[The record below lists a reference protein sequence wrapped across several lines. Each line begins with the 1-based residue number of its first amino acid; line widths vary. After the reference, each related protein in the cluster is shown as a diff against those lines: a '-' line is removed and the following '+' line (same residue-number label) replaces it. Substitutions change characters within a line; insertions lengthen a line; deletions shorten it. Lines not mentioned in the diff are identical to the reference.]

1 MFYDTGCYGRVT
13 LGPLPADVQRR
24 LAALPGEWL
33 EFDPDEGAIV
43 VRHIQ
48 PTSSPSLPTVAGE
61 LVAILAG
68 VPAAHHAAI
77 HGGDLFVHTEQTV
90 QLVRLRV
97 ERGGAVHIRWAHPD
111 YQKARRQSYVP
122 GAESLVDP
130 RVQRLNGA
138 VRFTAY
144 DTAAAARDIEAAA
157 DGYEG
162 LYPEGECRV
171 HAGDGRSVEVAL
183 TDVNLD
189 VALLV
194 AQLLRLAAQGSLEG
208 SIEVS
213 SFAGEAPER
222 YARFVFAD
230 GQTFIQRPV
239 LWEAEA

>member
-97 ERGGAVHIRWAHPD
+97 EPGGAVHIRWAHPD

-122 GAESLVDP
+122 GAEALVDP
-130 RVQRLNGA
+130 RIQRLNGA
-138 VRFTAY
+138 VRFTA
-144 DTAAAARDIEAAA
+144 DDAAAAARNIEAAA

-162 LYPEGECRV
+162 LYPAGECRV
-171 HAGDGRSVEVAL
+171 RAGQGRSVEVAL

-189 VALLV
+189 VELLV
-194 AQLLRLAAQGSLEG
+194 AQLFRLAAKGSIEG

-213 SFAGEAPER
+213 SFASEAPER
-222 YARFVFAD
+222 YARFVFED

-239 LWEAEA
+239 LWESEA